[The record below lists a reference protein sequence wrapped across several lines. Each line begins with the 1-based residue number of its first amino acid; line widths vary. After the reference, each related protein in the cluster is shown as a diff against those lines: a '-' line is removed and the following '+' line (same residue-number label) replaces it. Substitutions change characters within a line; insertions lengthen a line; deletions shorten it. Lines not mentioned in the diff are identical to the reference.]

1 MAAIE
6 AAAEEVMVVDPLDGE
21 VADIQLAVD
30 ADDANPMV
38 ALMTLMTRKISSLY
52 LQHVTSKKQN
62 ALLMAAARKSRID
75 DTVAKLANP
84 MSIRAVKLNYKLLFM
99 VEDLLSV
106 FKPDGLALVPT
117 NLDNMKDL
125 STAAVLVLEEIVR
138 LLKRDS
144 EVHQVA
150 KDSHL
155 G

>member
-1 MAAIE
+1 MA
-6 AAAEEVMVVDPLDGE
+6 
-21 VADIQLAVD
+21 
-30 ADDANPMV
+30 
-38 ALMTLMTRKISSLY
+38 S
-52 LQHVTSKKQN
+52 
-62 ALLMAAARKSRID
+62 ARKGRID

-84 MSIRAVKLNYKLLFM
+84 MSIRAVKLNYRLLFM

-125 STAAVLVLEEIVR
+125 ATAAVLVLEEIVR

-155 G
+155 GWNLLPFLD